1 MYNVLI
7 YMLLYFF
14 RPKKSW
20 SWISKQ
26 GKSLLLWVFC
36 TTLAILVFIIASK
49 SLIIYKFT
57 RPSSLL
63 SFCTFFSSHHD
74 NWCLCNFPR
83 LENQLMDDLSEEKE
97 DQLMDAS
104 VFQSHQSDKSFLPH

>member
-1 MYNVLI
+1 MYKVLI

-14 RPKKSW
+14 LPKKSW

-36 TTLAILVFIIASK
+36 TTLAIL
-49 SLIIYKFT
+49 FT
-57 RPSSLL
+57 LASSLL
-63 SFCTFFSSHHD
+63 SFCTHFSSHHD
-74 NWCLCNFPR
+74 NWCLCNFPC

-97 DQLMDAS
+97 DQLMDVS
-104 VFQSHQSDKSFLPH
+104 VSKAINFLCLINKITSQLIFLGNDSL